1 MSTADV
7 YRITDRLDD
16 PTLDALV
23 ARLEARGRHPRFL
36 AMLHEYLDAMAIDSA
51 ATVVDLGCGS
61 GVVARTIARRPGFA
75 GRVTGIDRSPYLIA
89 AAGDF
94 ARREGVDRAVE
105 FRTGDSHAL
114 ALPDA
119 AFDAVVAHTLLS
131 HVEDPRAVM
140 QEIAR
145 LVKPGGR
152 AAIFD
157 GDYASLTYGG
167 GDPIHAKA
175 MDETIVDALTTNP
188 RVMREMPQ
196 LLRDCGLT
204 LVKSFAYVI
213 ADIGKADYFAPGIQA
228 LLRLLPSAGATTESE
243 ARDWVAAMMKRS
255 DEGTYFG
262 ASNFYSYVATRV

>member
-1 MSTADV
+1 MATVDV

-16 PTLDALV
+16 PTLEALI
-23 ARLEARGRHPRFL
+23 ARLEARGRHPRFA
-36 AMLHEYLDAMAIDSA
+36 AMTDEYLTAIGIDSA

-61 GVVARTIARRPGFA
+61 GVVARTIAHRPRFA
-75 GRVTGIDRSPYLIA
+75 GRVTGIDRSPYLTAVA
-89 AAGDF
+89 ADF
-94 ARREGVDRAVE
+94 ARREGVDRVVE

-140 QEIAR
+140 KEIAR
-145 LVKPGGR
+145 LLKPGGK

-157 GDYASLTYGG
+157 GDYASLTYAG
-167 GDPIHAKA
+167 GDPITAKA
-175 MDETIVDALTTNP
+175 MDETIVNALTTNP
-188 RVMREMPQ
+188 RVMREMPK
-196 LLRDCGLT
+196 LLRDGGLT
-204 LVKSFAYVI
+204 LVKSFSHVI
-213 ADIGKADYFAPGIQA
+213 ADIGKADFFAPGIQA

-243 ARDWVAAMMKRS
+243 ARDWVAAMTKRS

-262 ASNFYSYVATRV
+262 AANFYSYVATRA